1 MYLSTFIY
9 LVLIYSIPYFWY
21 IRFSTSPKKGFS
33 ILFISLISTVLLI
46 NFNLLVFA
54 GIIILLT
61 TLLHQNQKL
70 SNVTFFV
77 SFIILIYE
85 AYSTLDGNLIS
96 TFLPITLVSGIFSL
110 MMIGHWFLVD
120 PTITRIGMKNIA
132 RSSMLIAGLL
142 SLMIITGLISSEIS
156 TLYKNIIIGLYIS
169 SLVLSLG
176 SLKSLNETSY
186 TGVMAATGLSYLSLL
201 VSLGGTGTLILLP

>member
-1 MYLSTFIY
+1 MNLSTFIY

-21 IRFSTSPKKGFS
+21 IRISTSPKKGFS
-33 ILFISLISTVLLI
+33 ILFIGLISTVLLI
-46 NFNLLVFA
+46 EINLLVLA
-54 GIIILLT
+54 GIVILLT
-61 TLLHQNQKL
+61 TLSHQNEKL
-70 SNVTFFV
+70 INITFLV
-77 SFIILIYE
+77 SFTILIYE
-85 AYSTLDGNLIS
+85 AYSILGENLIT
-96 TFLPITLVSGIFSL
+96 TFLPVTLVSGIFSL

-142 SLMIITGLISSEIS
+142 CLMITTGLISLEIS

-201 VSLGGTGTLILLP
+201 VSLG

>member
-1 MYLSTFIY
+1 MNLSTFIY

-21 IRFSTSPKKGFS
+21 IRISTSPKKGFS
-33 ILFISLISTVLLI
+33 ILFIGLISTVLLI
-46 NFNLLVFA
+46 EINLLVLA
-54 GIIILLT
+54 GIVILLT
-61 TLLHQNQKL
+61 TLSHQNEKL
-70 SNVTFFV
+70 INITFLV
-77 SFIILIYE
+77 SFTILIYE
-85 AYSTLDGNLIS
+85 AYSILGENLIT
-96 TFLPITLVSGIFSL
+96 TFLPVTLVSGIFSL

-142 SLMIITGLISSEIS
+142 CLMITTGLISLEIT
-156 TLYKNIIIGLYIS
+156 TLYKNIIVGLYIS
-169 SLVLSLG
+169 SLILSLG

>member
-1 MYLSTFIY
+1 MNLSTFIY

-21 IRFSTSPKKGFS
+21 IRLSTSPKKGFS
-33 ILFISLISTVLLI
+33 ILFIGLISTVLLI
-46 NFNLLVFA
+46 EISLLVLA
-54 GIIILLT
+54 GVVILLT
-61 TLLHQNQKL
+61 TLSHQNEKL
-70 SNVTFFV
+70 INITFLV
-77 SFIILIYE
+77 SFTILIYE
-85 AYSTLDGNLIS
+85 AYSILGENLIT
-96 TFLPITLVSGIFSL
+96 TFLPVTLVSGIFSL

-142 SLMIITGLISSEIS
+142 CLMIITGLISLEIT

-169 SLVLSLG
+169 SFILSLG

>member
-1 MYLSTFIY
+1 MNLSTFIY

-21 IRFSTSPKKGFS
+21 IRLSTSPKKGFS
-33 ILFISLISTVLLI
+33 ILFVGLISTVLLI
-46 NFNLLVFA
+46 EINLLVLA
-54 GIIILLT
+54 GIVILLT
-61 TLLHQNQKL
+61 TLSHQNEKL
-70 SNVTFFV
+70 INITFLV
-77 SFIILIYE
+77 SFTILIYE
-85 AYSTLDGNLIS
+85 AYSILGENLIT
-96 TFLPITLVSGIFSL
+96 TFLPVTLVSGIFSL

-142 SLMIITGLISSEIS
+142 CLMITTGLISLEIT
-156 TLYKNIIIGLYIS
+156 TLYKNIIVGLYIS
-169 SLVLSLG
+169 SFILSLG

>member
-1 MYLSTFIY
+1 MNLSTFIY
-9 LVLIYSIPYFWY
+9 LVLIDSIPYFWY
-21 IRFSTSPKKGFS
+21 IRFSTRPKKGFS
-33 ILFISLISTVLLI
+33 ILFICLISTVLLI

>member
-1 MYLSTFIY
+1 MNLSTFIY

-21 IRFSTSPKKGFS
+21 IRLSTSPKKGFS
-33 ILFISLISTVLLI
+33 ILFIGLISAVLLI
-46 NFNLLVFA
+46 EINLLVLA
-54 GIIILLT
+54 GIVILLT
-61 TLLHQNQKL
+61 TLSHQNEKL
-70 SNVTFFV
+70 INITFLV
-77 SFIILIYE
+77 SFTILIYE
-85 AYSTLDGNLIS
+85 AYSILGENLIT
-96 TFLPITLVSGIFSL
+96 TFLPVTLVSGIFSL

-142 SLMIITGLISSEIS
+142 CLMITTGLISLEIT
-156 TLYKNIIIGLYIS
+156 TLYKNIIVGLYIS
-169 SLVLSLG
+169 SFILSLG

>member
-1 MYLSTFIY
+1 MNLSTFIY
-9 LVLIYSIPYFWY
+9 LVLIFSIPYFWY
-21 IRFSTSPKKGFS
+21 IRLSTSPKKGFS
-33 ILFISLISTVLLI
+33 ILFIGLISTVLLI
-46 NFNLLVFA
+46 KFSLFVLV

-61 TLLHQNQKL
+61 ILTHQNEKI

-77 SFIILIYE
+77 SFMILIYE
-85 AYSTLDGNLIS
+85 VYSTLGENLIS
-96 TFLPITLVSGIFSL
+96 TFLPVTLVSGIFSL

-120 PTITRIGMKNIA
+120 PTITRVGMKNIA

-142 SLMIITGLISSEIS
+142 CLMIITGLMSLEVTS
-156 TLYKNIIIGLYIS
+156 LYKNIIIGLYAS
-169 SLVLSLG
+169 SLILSLG

>member
-1 MYLSTFIY
+1 MNLSTFIY

-21 IRFSTSPKKGFS
+21 IRLSTSPKKGFS
-33 ILFISLISTVLLI
+33 ILFIGLISTVLLI
-46 NFNLLVFA
+46 EINLLVLA
-54 GIIILLT
+54 GVVILLT
-61 TLLHQNQKL
+61 TLSHQNEKL
-70 SNVTFFV
+70 INITFLA
-77 SFIILIYE
+77 SFTILIYE
-85 AYSTLDGNLIS
+85 AYSILGENLIT
-96 TFLPITLVSGIFSL
+96 TFLPVTLVSGIFSL

-142 SLMIITGLISSEIS
+142 CLMITTGLISLEIT
-156 TLYKNIIIGLYIS
+156 TLYKNIIVGLYIS
-169 SLVLSLG
+169 SFILSLG

>member
-1 MYLSTFIY
+1 MNLSTFIY

-21 IRFSTSPKKGFS
+21 IRLSTSPKKGFS
-33 ILFISLISTVLLI
+33 ILFIGLISTVLLI
-46 NFNLLVFA
+46 EINLLVLA
-54 GIIILLT
+54 GIVILLT
-61 TLLHQNQKL
+61 TLSHQNEKL
-70 SNVTFFV
+70 INITFLV
-77 SFIILIYE
+77 SFTILIYE
-85 AYSTLDGNLIS
+85 AYSILGENLIT
-96 TFLPITLVSGIFSL
+96 TFLPVTLVSGIFSL

-142 SLMIITGLISSEIS
+142 CLMITTGLISLEIT
-156 TLYKNIIIGLYIS
+156 TLYKNIIVGLYIS
-169 SLVLSLG
+169 SFILSLG

>member
-1 MYLSTFIY
+1 MNLSTFIY

-21 IRFSTSPKKGFS
+21 IRLSTSPKKGFS
-33 ILFISLISTVLLI
+33 ILFIGLISTVLLI
-46 NFNLLVFA
+46 EINLLVLA
-54 GIIILLT
+54 GIVILLT
-61 TLLHQNQKL
+61 TLSHQNEKL
-70 SNVTFFV
+70 INITFLV
-77 SFIILIYE
+77 SFTILIYE
-85 AYSTLDGNLIS
+85 AYSILGENLIT
-96 TFLPITLVSGIFSL
+96 TFLPVTLVSGIFSL

-132 RSSMLIAGLL
+132 RSSMLVAGLL
-142 SLMIITGLISSEIS
+142 CLMITTGLISLEIT
-156 TLYKNIIIGLYIS
+156 TLYKNIIVGLYIS
-169 SLVLSLG
+169 SFILSLG

>member
-1 MYLSTFIY
+1 MSTFIY
-9 LVLIYSIPYFWY
+9 LVLIFSIPYFWY
-21 IRFSTSPKKGFS
+21 IRLSTTPKKGFS
-33 ILFISLISTVLLI
+33 ILFIGLISTVLLI
-46 NFNLLVFA
+46 KFSLFVLV

-61 TLLHQNQKL
+61 ILTHQNEKI

-77 SFIILIYE
+77 SFMILIYE
-85 AYSTLDGNLIS
+85 VYSTLGENLIS
-96 TFLPITLVSGIFSL
+96 TFLPVTLVSGIFSL

-120 PTITRIGMKNIA
+120 PTITRVGMKNIA

-142 SLMIITGLISSEIS
+142 CLMIITGLMSLEVTS
-156 TLYKNIIIGLYIS
+156 LYKNIIIGLYTS
-169 SLVLSLG
+169 SLILSLG

>member
-1 MYLSTFIY
+1 MSTFIY
-9 LVLIYSIPYFWY
+9 LVLIFSIPYFWY
-21 IRFSTSPKKGFS
+21 IRLSTSPKKGFS
-33 ILFISLISTVLLI
+33 ILFIGLISTVLLI
-46 NFNLLVFA
+46 KFNLLVLA

-61 TLLHQNQKL
+61 ILSHQNEKI

-85 AYSTLDGNLIS
+85 AYSTLGENLIS
-96 TFLPITLVSGIFSL
+96 TFLPVTLVSGIFSL

-120 PTITRIGMKNIA
+120 PTITRVGMKNIA

-142 SLMIITGLISSEIS
+142 CLMIITGLMSLEVTS
-156 TLYKNIIIGLYIS
+156 LYKNIIIGLYAS
-169 SLVLSLG
+169 SLILSLG

>member
-1 MYLSTFIY
+1 MNLSTFIY

-21 IRFSTSPKKGFS
+21 IRFSTSPKKGFI
-33 ILFISLISTVLLI
+33 ILFICLISTVPLI
-46 NFNLLVFA
+46 NLNLLVFA

-61 TLLHQNQKL
+61 TLLHQNEKL

-85 AYSTLDGNLIS
+85 AYSKLGENLIS

-142 SLMIITGLISSEIS
+142 SLMIITGLISLEIS

-186 TGVMAATGLSYLSLL
+186 TGVMAATGISYLSLL

>member
-1 MYLSTFIY
+1 MNLSTFIY
-9 LVLIYSIPYFWY
+9 LVLIFSIPYFWY
-21 IRFSTSPKKGFS
+21 IRLSTSPKKGFS
-33 ILFISLISTVLLI
+33 ILFVGLISTVLLI
-46 NFNLLVFA
+46 KFNLLVLA

-61 TLLHQNQKL
+61 ILSHQNEKI

-85 AYSTLDGNLIS
+85 AYSTLGENLIS
-96 TFLPITLVSGIFSL
+96 TFLPVTLVSGIFSL

-120 PTITRIGMKNIA
+120 PTITRVGMKNIA

-142 SLMIITGLISSEIS
+142 CLMIITGLMSLEVTS
-156 TLYKNIIIGLYIS
+156 LYKNIIIGLYAS
-169 SLVLSLG
+169 SLILSLG

>member
-1 MYLSTFIY
+1 MNLSTFIY

-21 IRFSTSPKKGFS
+21 IRISTSPKKGFS
-33 ILFISLISTVLLI
+33 ILFIGLISTVLLI
-46 NFNLLVFA
+46 EINLLVLA
-54 GIIILLT
+54 GIVILLT
-61 TLLHQNQKL
+61 TLSHQNEKL
-70 SNVTFFV
+70 INITFLV
-77 SFIILIYE
+77 SFTILIYE
-85 AYSTLDGNLIS
+85 AYSILGENLIT
-96 TFLPITLVSGIFSL
+96 TFLPVTLVSGIFSL

-142 SLMIITGLISSEIS
+142 CLMITTGLVSLEI
-156 TLYKNIIIGLYIS
+156 TALYKNIIVGLYIS
-169 SLVLSLG
+169 SFILSLG

>member
-1 MYLSTFIY
+1 MNLSTFIY

-21 IRFSTSPKKGFS
+21 IRLSTSPKKGFS
-33 ILFISLISTVLLI
+33 ILFIGLISTVLLI
-46 NFNLLVFA
+46 EINLLVLA
-54 GIIILLT
+54 GIVILLT
-61 TLLHQNQKL
+61 TLSHQNEKL
-70 SNVTFFV
+70 INITFLV
-77 SFIILIYE
+77 SFTILIYE
-85 AYSTLDGNLIS
+85 AYSMLGENLIT
-96 TFLPITLVSGIFSL
+96 TFLPVTLVSGIFSL

-142 SLMIITGLISSEIS
+142 CLMITTGLISLEIT
-156 TLYKNIIIGLYIS
+156 TLYKNIIVGLYIS
-169 SLVLSLG
+169 SFILSLG

>member
-1 MYLSTFIY
+1 M
-9 LVLIYSIPYFWY
+9 
-21 IRFSTSPKKGFS
+21 
-33 ILFISLISTVLLI
+33 I

>member
-1 MYLSTFIY
+1 MNLSTFIY

-21 IRFSTSPKKGFS
+21 IRLSTSPKKGFS
-33 ILFISLISTVLLI
+33 ILFIGLISAVLLI
-46 NFNLLVFA
+46 EINLLVLA
-54 GIIILLT
+54 GIVILLT
-61 TLLHQNQKL
+61 TLSHQNEKL
-70 SNVTFFV
+70 INITFLV
-77 SFIILIYE
+77 SFTILIYE
-85 AYSTLDGNLIS
+85 AYSILGENLIT
-96 TFLPITLVSGIFSL
+96 TFLPVTLVSGIFSL

-142 SLMIITGLISSEIS
+142 CLMITTGLVSLEIT
-156 TLYKNIIIGLYIS
+156 TLYKNIIVGLYIS
-169 SLVLSLG
+169 SFILSLG

>member
-1 MYLSTFIY
+1 MNLSTFIY

-21 IRFSTSPKKGFS
+21 IRISTSPKKGFS
-33 ILFISLISTVLLI
+33 ILFIGLISTVLLI
-46 NFNLLVFA
+46 EINLLVLA
-54 GIIILLT
+54 GIVILLT
-61 TLLHQNQKL
+61 TLSHQNEKL
-70 SNVTFFV
+70 INITFLV
-77 SFIILIYE
+77 SFTILIYE
-85 AYSTLDGNLIS
+85 AYSILGENLIT
-96 TFLPITLVSGIFSL
+96 TFLPVTLVSGIFSL

-142 SLMIITGLISSEIS
+142 CLTITTGLISLEIT
-156 TLYKNIIIGLYIS
+156 TLYKNIIVGLYIS
-169 SLVLSLG
+169 SFILSLG
-176 SLKSLNETSY
+176 SLKSLNERSY

>member
-1 MYLSTFIY
+1 MNLSTFIY

-21 IRFSTSPKKGFS
+21 IRISTSPKKGFS
-33 ILFISLISTVLLI
+33 ILFIGLISTVLLI
-46 NFNLLVFA
+46 EINLLVLA
-54 GIIILLT
+54 GIVILLT
-61 TLLHQNQKL
+61 TLSHQNEKL
-70 SNVTFFV
+70 INITFLV
-77 SFIILIYE
+77 SFTILIYE
-85 AYSTLDGNLIS
+85 AYSILGENLIT
-96 TFLPITLVSGIFSL
+96 TFLPVTLVSGIFSL

-142 SLMIITGLISSEIS
+142 CLMITTGLVSLEIT
-156 TLYKNIIIGLYIS
+156 TLYKNIIVGLYIS
-169 SLVLSLG
+169 SFILSLG

-201 VSLGGTGTLILLP
+201 VSLGGTGTLILLQ

>member
-1 MYLSTFIY
+1 MNLSTFIY

-21 IRFSTSPKKGFS
+21 IRISTSPKKGFS
-33 ILFISLISTVLLI
+33 ILFIGLISTVLLI
-46 NFNLLVFA
+46 EINLLVLA
-54 GIIILLT
+54 GIVILLT
-61 TLLHQNQKL
+61 TLSHQNEKL
-70 SNVTFFV
+70 INITFLV
-77 SFIILIYE
+77 SFTILIYE
-85 AYSTLDGNLIS
+85 AYSILGENLIT
-96 TFLPITLVSGIFSL
+96 TFLPVTLVSGIFSL

-120 PTITRIGMKNIA
+120 PTITRIGRKNIA

-142 SLMIITGLISSEIS
+142 CLMITTGLISLEIT
-156 TLYKNIIIGLYIS
+156 TLYKNIIVGLYIS
-169 SLVLSLG
+169 SFILSLG

>member
-1 MYLSTFIY
+1 LSTFIY

-21 IRFSTSPKKGFS
+21 IRLSTSPKKGFS
-33 ILFISLISTVLLI
+33 ILFIGLISTVLLI
-46 NFNLLVFA
+46 EINLLVLA
-54 GIIILLT
+54 GIVILLT
-61 TLLHQNQKL
+61 TLSHQNEKL
-70 SNVTFFV
+70 INITFLV
-77 SFIILIYE
+77 SFTILIYE
-85 AYSTLDGNLIS
+85 AYSILGENLIT
-96 TFLPITLVSGIFSL
+96 TFLPVTLVSGIFSL

-142 SLMIITGLISSEIS
+142 CLMITTGLISLEIT
-156 TLYKNIIIGLYIS
+156 TLYKNIIVGLYIS
-169 SLVLSLG
+169 SFILSLG

>member
-1 MYLSTFIY
+1 MNLSTFIY

-46 NFNLLVFA
+46 NFNLLVFT

-142 SLMIITGLISSEIS
+142 SLMITTGLISLEIS

>member
-1 MYLSTFIY
+1 MNLSTFIY

-21 IRFSTSPKKGFS
+21 IRISTSPKKGFS
-33 ILFISLISTVLLI
+33 ILFIGLISAVLLI
-46 NFNLLVFA
+46 EINLLVLA
-54 GIIILLT
+54 GIVILLT
-61 TLLHQNQKL
+61 TLSHQNEKL
-70 SNVTFFV
+70 INITFLV
-77 SFIILIYE
+77 SFTILIYE
-85 AYSTLDGNLIS
+85 AYSILGENLIT
-96 TFLPITLVSGIFSL
+96 TFLPVTLVSGIFSL

-142 SLMIITGLISSEIS
+142 CLTITTGLISLEIT
-156 TLYKNIIIGLYIS
+156 TLYKNIIVGLYIS
-169 SLVLSLG
+169 SFILSLG

>member
-1 MYLSTFIY
+1 MNLSTFIY

-21 IRFSTSPKKGFS
+21 IRISTSPKKGFS
-33 ILFISLISTVLLI
+33 ILFVGLISTVLLI
-46 NFNLLVFA
+46 EINLLVLA
-54 GIIILLT
+54 GIVILLT
-61 TLLHQNQKL
+61 TLSHQNEKL
-70 SNVTFFV
+70 INITFLV
-77 SFIILIYE
+77 SFTILIYE
-85 AYSTLDGNLIS
+85 AYSILGENLIT
-96 TFLPITLVSGIFSL
+96 TFLPVTLVSGIFSL

-142 SLMIITGLISSEIS
+142 CLMITTGLISLEIT
-156 TLYKNIIIGLYIS
+156 TLYKNIIVGLYIS
-169 SLVLSLG
+169 SFILSLG
-176 SLKSLNETSY
+176 SLMSLNETSY

>member
-1 MYLSTFIY
+1 MNLSTFIY

-21 IRFSTSPKKGFS
+21 IRISTSPKKGFS
-33 ILFISLISTVLLI
+33 ILFIGLISTVLLI
-46 NFNLLVFA
+46 EINLLVLA
-54 GIIILLT
+54 GIVILLT
-61 TLLHQNQKL
+61 TLSHQNEKL
-70 SNVTFFV
+70 INITFLV
-77 SFIILIYE
+77 SFTILIYE
-85 AYSTLDGNLIS
+85 AYSILGENLIT
-96 TFLPITLVSGIFSL
+96 TFLPVVLVSGIFSL

-142 SLMIITGLISSEIS
+142 CLMITTGLISLEIT
-156 TLYKNIIIGLYIS
+156 TLYKNIIVGLYIS
-169 SLVLSLG
+169 SFILSLG

>member
-1 MYLSTFIY
+1 MNLSTFIY

-21 IRFSTSPKKGFS
+21 IRISTSPKKGFS
-33 ILFISLISTVLLI
+33 ILFIGLISTVLLI
-46 NFNLLVFA
+46 EINLLVLA
-54 GIIILLT
+54 GIVILLT
-61 TLLHQNQKL
+61 TLSHQNEKL
-70 SNVTFFV
+70 INITFLV
-77 SFIILIYE
+77 SFTILIYE
-85 AYSTLDGNLIS
+85 AYSILGENLIT
-96 TFLPITLVSGIFSL
+96 TFLPVTLVSGIFSL

-142 SLMIITGLISSEIS
+142 CLMITTGLISLDIT
-156 TLYKNIIIGLYIS
+156 TLYKNIIVGLYIS
-169 SLVLSLG
+169 SFILSLG

>member
-1 MYLSTFIY
+1 MNLSTFIY
-9 LVLIYSIPYFWY
+9 LVLIFSIPYFWY
-21 IRFSTSPKKGFS
+21 IRLSTTPKKGFS
-33 ILFISLISTVLLI
+33 ILFIGLISTVLLI
-46 NFNLLVFA
+46 KFNLLVLA

-61 TLLHQNQKL
+61 ILSHQNEKI

-85 AYSTLDGNLIS
+85 AYSTLGENLIS
-96 TFLPITLVSGIFSL
+96 TFLPVTLVSGIFSL

-120 PTITRIGMKNIA
+120 PTITRVGMKNIA

-142 SLMIITGLISSEIS
+142 CLMIITGLMSLEVTS
-156 TLYKNIIIGLYIS
+156 LYKNIIIGLYAS
-169 SLVLSLG
+169 SLILSLG

>member
-1 MYLSTFIY
+1 MNLSTFIY

-21 IRFSTSPKKGFS
+21 IRISTSPKKGFS
-33 ILFISLISTVLLI
+33 ILFIGLISAVLLI
-46 NFNLLVFA
+46 EINLLVLA
-54 GIIILLT
+54 GIVILLT
-61 TLLHQNQKL
+61 TLSHQNEKL
-70 SNVTFFV
+70 INITFLV
-77 SFIILIYE
+77 SFTILIYE
-85 AYSTLDGNLIS
+85 AYSILGENLIT
-96 TFLPITLVSGIFSL
+96 TFLPVTLVSGIFSL

-142 SLMIITGLISSEIS
+142 CLMITTGLVSLEIT
-156 TLYKNIIIGLYIS
+156 TLYKNIIVGLYIS
-169 SLVLSLG
+169 SFILSLG

>member
-1 MYLSTFIY
+1 MNLSTFIY

-21 IRFSTSPKKGFS
+21 IRLSTSPKKGFS
-33 ILFISLISTVLLI
+33 ILFVGLISTVLLI
-46 NFNLLVFA
+46 EINLLVLA
-54 GIIILLT
+54 GIVILLT
-61 TLLHQNQKL
+61 TLSHQNEKL
-70 SNVTFFV
+70 INITFLV
-77 SFIILIYE
+77 SFTILIYE
-85 AYSTLDGNLIS
+85 AYSILGENLIT
-96 TFLPITLVSGIFSL
+96 TFLPVTLVSGIFSL

-142 SLMIITGLISSEIS
+142 CLMIITGLISLEIT

-169 SLVLSLG
+169 SFILSLG

>member
-1 MYLSTFIY
+1 MNLSTFIY

-21 IRFSTSPKKGFS
+21 IRLSTSPKKGFS
-33 ILFISLISTVLLI
+33 ILFIGLISTVLLI
-46 NFNLLVFA
+46 EINLLVLA
-54 GIIILLT
+54 GIVILLT
-61 TLLHQNQKL
+61 TLSHQNEKL
-70 SNVTFFV
+70 INITFLV
-77 SFIILIYE
+77 SFTILIYE
-85 AYSTLDGNLIS
+85 AYSKLGENLIT
-96 TFLPITLVSGIFSL
+96 TFLPVTLVSGIFSL

-142 SLMIITGLISSEIS
+142 CLMITTGLISLEIT
-156 TLYKNIIIGLYIS
+156 TLYKNIIVGLYIS
-169 SLVLSLG
+169 SFILSLG

>member
-1 MYLSTFIY
+1 MNLSTFIY

-21 IRFSTSPKKGFS
+21 IRLSTSPKKGFS
-33 ILFISLISTVLLI
+33 ILFIGLISTVLLI
-46 NFNLLVFA
+46 EINLLVLA
-54 GIIILLT
+54 GVVILLT
-61 TLLHQNQKL
+61 TLSHQNEKL
-70 SNVTFFV
+70 INITFLA
-77 SFIILIYE
+77 SFTILIYE
-85 AYSTLDGNLIS
+85 AYSILGENLI
-96 TFLPITLVSGIFSL
+96 TTILPVTLVSGIFSL

-142 SLMIITGLISSEIS
+142 CLMITTGLISLEIT
-156 TLYKNIIIGLYIS
+156 TLYKNIIVGLYIS
-169 SLVLSLG
+169 SLILSLG

>member
-1 MYLSTFIY
+1 MNLSTFIY

-61 TLLHQNQKL
+61 TLLNQNQNL

-156 TLYKNIIIGLYIS
+156 TLYKNIIIGLYLS

-176 SLKSLNETSY
+176 SLKSLTETSY